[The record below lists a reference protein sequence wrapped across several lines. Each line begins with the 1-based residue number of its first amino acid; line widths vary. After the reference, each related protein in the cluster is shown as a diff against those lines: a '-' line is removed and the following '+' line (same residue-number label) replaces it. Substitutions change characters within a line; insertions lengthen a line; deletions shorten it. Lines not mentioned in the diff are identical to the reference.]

1 MWGGGQLRDTSIFLF
16 VKIEEIMFAARQ
28 KKTGGGGVPSWCYVP
43 YSYVQLRKKKG
54 GGAKPPPG
62 ADAYAI
68 RFCIILMITYCI

>member
-28 KKTGGGGVPSWCYVP
+28 KKTGGGGVSLPDATCLIVMSNFE
-43 YSYVQLRKKKG
+43 KKR